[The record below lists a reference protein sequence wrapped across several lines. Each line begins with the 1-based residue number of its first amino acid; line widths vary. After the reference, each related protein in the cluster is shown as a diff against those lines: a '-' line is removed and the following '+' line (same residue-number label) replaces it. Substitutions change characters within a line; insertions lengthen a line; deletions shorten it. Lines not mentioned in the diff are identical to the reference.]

1 MDTITGFKS
10 MRSLVKEA
18 FEYARSTISS
28 ANYGRYI
35 NDHFYIDSPVDEG
48 VRYDLFDTILKRCMN
63 EINIKDSCAYSDKSQ
78 YINEILM
85 HLQGR
90 VCDSIH
96 ITKDR
101 DMFKIDMLQH
111 TFQLECSISN
121 CYLVMNWYVRVILNA
136 PPQKVAELMLAMDSF
151 GIPDEVIESICL
163 TSRNLAKVE
172 EIIVATAKKL
182 LEPVNIPLGIYLDF
196 DLKDASANVIQV
208 TIQKEDFSI
217 RPAYQ
222 FDTTLSSIREDVE
235 RNLKNFQNSY
245 QTA

>member
-1 MDTITGFKS
+1 
-10 MRSLVKEA
+10 
-18 FEYARSTISS
+18 
-28 ANYGRYI
+28 
-35 NDHFYIDSPVDEG
+35 
-48 VRYDLFDTILKRCMN
+48 
-63 EINIKDSCAYSDKSQ
+63 
-78 YINEILM
+78 M

-96 ITKDR
+96 ISKDR

-111 TFQLECSISN
+111 TFQLACSISN
-121 CYLVMNWYVRVILNA
+121 CYLVMNSYVRVILNA

-172 EIIVATAKKL
+172 EIVVATAKKL

-235 RNLKNFQNSY
+235 RNLKNFQNSS

>member
-48 VRYDLFDTILKRCMN
+48 VRYDLFDTMLKRCMN
-63 EINIKDSCAYSDKSQ
+63 EINIKDSCAYSDMSQ
-78 YINEILM
+78 YISEILM

-90 VCDSIH
+90 VSDSIH

-101 DMFKIDMLQH
+101 DMLQH
-111 TFQLECSISN
+111 TFQLACSISN
-121 CYLVMNWYVRVILNA
+121 CYLVMNSYVRVILNA

-182 LEPVNIPLGIYLDF
+182 LEPVSMPLGLYLDF
-196 DLKDASANVIQV
+196 NLKDASADVIQV

-222 FDTTLSSIREDVE
+222 FDTTLATLRDDVE
-235 RNLKNFQNSY
+235 RNLKSVEDFSQS
-245 QTA
+245 A